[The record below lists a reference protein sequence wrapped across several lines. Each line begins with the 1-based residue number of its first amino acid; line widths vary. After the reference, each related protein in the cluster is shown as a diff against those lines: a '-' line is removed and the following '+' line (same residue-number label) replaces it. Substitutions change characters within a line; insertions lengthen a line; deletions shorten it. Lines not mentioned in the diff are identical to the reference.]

1 MNAQEL
7 IKKSALIEKTLQ
19 EQGLQERARPFISDN
34 SVIKTEELEKT
45 LKELQDTNRDL
56 KVGIIGR
63 VKAGKSSLLNALI
76 FEGVEVLPKAATPMT
91 ASLTIL
97 KYAQNLSAEVEFYSP
112 KDILEL
118 ENEHERYV
126 REFNRIV
133 DEEVKKQ
140 KEKQSLSN
148 RAKEGLKKVGNML
161 NRNKNPEAAP
171 KERVLSDE
179 EIVKRA
185 ERIAKDTLKGD
196 EKLVS
201 SHDQYEKIKKSGS
214 LNTKNLDPRIQAN
227 SLQELNQKLLQF
239 VGADGKYMPC
249 TKAVQISLNNPN
261 LKDLEVIDTPGVN
274 DPIASR
280 EERTKALLKD
290 CDVVF
295 IISPS
300 NQFLTESD
308 MSLFDR
314 VSNKEGLQEI
324 YFVASQA
331 DSAVLSMSEVE
342 KSRHHLPTA
351 FENAQKS
358 LSSQLNNIMEK
369 LIQNYP
375 NQREVFEKAIKNGV
389 ILASGVCF
397 SMHKDFNNQ
406 ASWERSQKTE
416 EYHNALRNLKDS
428 YPDAFSS
435 DDKSKESLLFLS
447 NMGTIEERL
456 KKAAKEKEKIISQK
470 LQDYAQSQA
479 NNLHSLIAQ
488 LLQDLEDEKKRVK
501 NADISAIKEQIKAYE
516 KLSGNIE
523 MKFRE
528 AYEEFI
534 LHFINNIRGGLNET
548 LTKAIQ
554 TAKVGAQNEEGVERY
569 TERVEQGGFWGSL
582 KRNFLFWADDDAGY
596 DEVSRTRA
604 TIKAG
609 AVLDYLIEMHER
621 CERALNDSANSFK
634 VVFKKELYA
643 KVFKQLREIISDDLI
658 DEVAFKKSVMAVLD
672 RIEFKEFDYTDK
684 LPGEIGGKTGF
695 LKGYEANAFIQSVE
709 KYLRYFEAETKNDVK
724 GYTGGDKEASKE
736 SLKHAEHILWLI
748 SCERGGIESDDLEF
762 LQELYEEEGKQ
773 VFIVLSRA
781 DRRTKSQLEEVAK
794 QIRETL
800 ENNGIEFLGIGA
812 YSATRYLEIKEF
824 SEKSKVFNSLE
835 EFLMKLNQRSE
846 KQNEILGYL
855 YEVHSMYER
864 AINQDANRFKRYQK
878 ALHSVKLDLMQKG
891 FDDFNDA
898 TFSKIHSLKKEFSEQ
913 EESKRENLA
922 RLNEVIGLFKESIDK
937 VFDRVSAFTWEKYK
951 EQNDDEEDDEINR
964 REFEEIK
971 EMVLYFRD
979 RNLFYLDWYE
989 WSEEEIQETRDS
1001 LDKCNELLQLHYSLK
1016 NLQTFREYKE
1026 TNKKDYQES
1035 LNNEELQNNLREWRD
1050 L

>member
-19 EQGLQERARPFISDN
+19 EQGLQEKAKPFMNDN

-97 KYAQNLSAEVEFYSP
+97 KYAKTLSAEVEFYSP
-112 KDILEL
+112 KDIAEL

-126 REFNRIV
+126 REFNKIV

-140 KEKQSLSN
+140 KEKQSLAN
-148 RAKEGLKKVGNML
+148 RAKEGFKEGFKEGLNKFGKAFSGN
-161 NRNKNPEAAP
+161 KSTEAAP

-179 EIVKRA
+179 EINERA
-185 ERIAKDTLKGD
+185 ERIAKSELEKDM
-196 EKLVS
+196 KLVS

-239 VGADGKYMPC
+239 VGADGKFMPC

-274 DPIASR
+274 DPIVSR

-295 IISPS
+295 IVSPS
-300 NQFLTESD
+300 GQFLTDSD

-342 KSRHHLPTA
+342 KSRQHLPTA
-351 FENAQKS
+351 LENAQKA
-358 LSSQLNNIMEK
+358 LSSQLNSIMEK

-397 SMHKDFNNQ
+397 SMYKDFNNQ
-406 ASWERSQKTE
+406 ASWERNQKTE
-416 EYHNALRNLKDS
+416 EYHNALRNLRDS

-456 KKAAKEKEKIISQK
+456 EKAAKEKEKLMLKNLKSKIE
-470 LQDYAQSQA
+470 SQA
-479 NNLHSLIAQ
+479 NNIHSLIAQ
-488 LLQDLEDEKKRVK
+488 LLQDLEEEKKRIK
-501 NADISAIKEQIKAYE
+501 NADISAIKEQIEAYQN
-516 KLSGNIE
+516 LSGNIK
-523 MKFRE
+523 MKFME
-528 AYEEFI
+528 VYEEFI
-534 LHFINNIRGGLNET
+534 LHFINNIRVGLEET

-554 TAKVGAQNEEGVERY
+554 TARVSAKKEEEEERY
-569 TERVEQGGFWGSL
+569 TERVKQGGVRGSI
-582 KRNFLFWADDDAGY
+582 KRNFLWFFDDDAGY
-596 DEVSRTRA
+596 DRVVRTRA

-609 AVLDYLIEMHER
+609 AVLDYLTEMHES
-621 CERALNDSANSFK
+621 CESTLNDSANSFK
-634 VVFKKELYA
+634 VVFRKELYA
-643 KVFKQLREIISDDLI
+643 KVLSQLREIISDDLI
-658 DEVAFKKSVMAVLD
+658 DEVAFQKSVMAVLD

-684 LPGEIGGKTGF
+684 LPGEIRGKTGF
-695 LKGYEANAFIQSVE
+695 LKGDEANVFIQSVE
-709 KYLRYFEAETKNDVK
+709 MHVRNFKDETKNDVK
-724 GYTGGDKEASKE
+724 GYIQGLREA
-736 SLKHAEHILWLI
+736 L
-748 SCERGGIESDDLEF
+748 
-762 LQELYEEEGKQ
+762 
-773 VFIVLSRA
+773 
-781 DRRTKSQLEEVAK
+781 
-794 QIRETL
+794 
-800 ENNGIEFLGIGA
+800 
-812 YSATRYLEIKEF
+812 
-824 SEKSKVFNSLE
+824 
-835 EFLMKLNQRSE
+835 E
-846 KQNEILGYL
+846 KQNFASDTLKKL
-855 YEVHSMYER
+855 QKDMQNLH
-864 AINQDANRFKRYQK
+864 NQAQNKEQSIAQLDAQIK
-878 ALHSVKLDLMQKG
+878 ALKG
-891 FDDFNDA
+891 
-898 TFSKIHSLKKEFSEQ
+898 
-913 EESKRENLA
+913 
-922 RLNEVIGLFKESIDK
+922 
-937 VFDRVSAFTWEKYK
+937 
-951 EQNDDEEDDEINR
+951 
-964 REFEEIK
+964 
-971 EMVLYFRD
+971 
-979 RNLFYLDWYE
+979 
-989 WSEEEIQETRDS
+989 IQ
-1001 LDKCNELLQLHYSLK
+1001 
-1016 NLQTFREYKE
+1016 
-1026 TNKKDYQES
+1026 
-1035 LNNEELQNNLREWRD
+1035 
-1050 L
+1050 